1 MPDKI
6 SILFDAYHLYHL
18 PQFDPVI
25 DLLAQD
31 DRFELFLSTSNE
43 VDQDEKTLTLSI
55 LENRPGTVI
64 KADTEKNRSRV
75 IRDLAPDVF
84 ICGWSRY
91 KLEEFV
97 PNSTLVGMIY
107 HGIGVKPSYWR
118 DNHNRLDVRFVEGE
132 YRIQQ
137 LRDHG
142 IETDLVLTGFT
153 KLDPLFYDNEGQKE
167 KLIKK
172 LGLDLGKKTI
182 LFAPTF
188 YPSSLEK
195 FGMPL
200 GELTRDYNVIL
211 KLHMWVHFMDRFGD
225 INLKPQRHLAYKLAE
240 KYDHIKLVEPEIY
253 NIVHLYKLA
262 DILITDASSTIYEMM
277 ALEKPVIVN
286 KFLKLKLSHLLFRS
300 RLYRNRLNDEMDRD
314 ISKFCFELKLPAGL
328 PSIVEAAFNEIDQ
341 RLDVI
346 RKYRE
351 KMLFKLDGQASVR
364 VRDYIL
370 ERIN

>member
-1 MPDKI
+1 MPKKI

-31 DRFELFLSTSNE
+31 NRFELFLSTSNNIA
-43 VDQDEKTLTLSI
+43 EKERALSLSI
-55 LENRPGTVI
+55 LDKRPGTVI
-64 KADTEKNRSRV
+64 KAETEQARSGM
-75 IRDLAPDVF
+75 IRELAPDVF

-91 KLEEFV
+91 ELEKFI
-97 PNSTLVGMIY
+97 PGSTLVGMIY

-118 DNHNRLDVRFVEGE
+118 DNHERLDVRFVEGE

-137 LRDHG
+137 LRDQG
-142 IETDLVLTGFT
+142 IETDLSLTGFT
-153 KLDPLFYDNEGQKE
+153 KLDPLFHDNEEQEK
-167 KLIKK
+167 KLIRM
-172 LGLDLGKKTI
+172 LDPDPGKKTI

-188 YPSSLEK
+188 YPSSIEK
-195 FGMPL
+195 FGMHL
-200 GELTRDYNVIL
+200 GELTKDYNVIL

-225 INLKPQRHLAYKLAE
+225 INLGPQRRLANKLMK
-240 KYDHIKLVEPEIY
+240 KYDHIKLVGPEIY

-262 DILITDASSTIYEMM
+262 DVLLTDASSTIYEII

-286 KFLKLKLSHLLFRS
+286 RFLKLKFIHRLFRS
-300 RLYRNRLNDEMDRD
+300 RLYRNRLDDEMDRD
-314 ISKFCFELKLPAGL
+314 ISNFCFELKQPTDL
-328 PSIVEAAFNEIDQ
+328 PSIVETAFNKNDQ
-341 RLDVI
+341 RLDVV
-346 RKYRE
+346 RRYQK

-370 ERIN
+370 DKFN